1 MRLQGDQIGLIDS
14 DVGSKS
20 GVAGQELQLACRLH
34 LFSLSEMR
42 PGADART
49 DHAHAHA
56 HVRMQR
62 IGRDHVRY
70 HEIRGLIVSP
80 QRRFAP

>member
-1 MRLQGDQIGLIDS
+1 
-14 DVGSKS
+14 
-20 GVAGQELQLACRLH
+20 
-34 LFSLSEMR
+34 MR

-49 DHAHAHA
+49 DHAHAHAHAHA

-80 QRRFAP
+80 QRRFTP

>member
-1 MRLQGDQIGLIDS
+1 
-14 DVGSKS
+14 
-20 GVAGQELQLACRLH
+20 
-34 LFSLSEMR
+34 MR